1 MPVLDPPEDD
11 PIGPYRRL
19 SYSQSD
25 THRRCPR
32 MWYHR
37 YVLGLLGGTPPIFAM
52 GHAVEGALNRVMR
65 DCPALVASDAPSE
78 TFDSPLD
85 EYDNG
90 AGNMVL
96 RPSTHSD
103 AKWPA
108 LRIMP
113 LPKSVWPNNRKA
125 MTEWAKARAER
136 HFEREWNI
144 ARESWE
150 EDPNRIGDWDSF
162 EDARKEDA
170 LEMVYAGIEFHLDEV
185 EDCISAKGGPF
196 FENWR
201 IGKHRPKWPAPDGLP
216 YNYSKPHI
224 CAESEGEITWN
235 EAWEVARPWFCDPD
249 AGLFALSAVHPEG
262 WLQGEYDL
270 VYRWTGEI
278 RIHDVKASLG
288 TSDFSFGYPEQ
299 LATYA
304 YLWWATHERREMV
317 TELEIWYLGV
327 PVRKKIP
334 LPDEDALLR
343 LERRLKILHQ
353 NLKLTEKHLER
364 NFPGTPA
371 PVRAFLPGGEF
382 SDVEPKVG
390 MARCESCDYQ
400 TICSDSP
407 LEKELPT
414 GGERRFAVSSQA
426 KVNCTP
432 ISEIYPFVTLF
443 GTVREPNMVKQ
454 WPTFEKEYLE
464 FFLDL
469 GPNEWVAVV
478 VKKDDPELP
487 SEFEHGAMIRIK
499 RGIVASGWRKDL
511 GNHIRIDLSFSSSIE
526 IATSSKGGDARF
538 ADLRPYSYNINA
550 KIFNFDHRENKWGS
564 RLIDS
569 SGTIA
574 FQLWGG
580 EEKANSLLE
589 GYSPERGDEVV
600 LVGARAKDQ
609 FGKIVL
615 EGRVTKNFSTRLRP
629 APEND

>member
-11 PIGPYRRL
+11 PVGPYRRL

-25 THRRCPR
+25 AHRRCPR

-37 YVLGLLGGTPPIFAM
+37 YVLGLLGGSPPIFAM

-65 DCPALVASDAPSE
+65 DCPALVSPDAPSE
-78 TFDSPLD
+78 TFDSPIE

-90 AGNMVL
+90 TGNLVL
-96 RPSTHSD
+96 RPSKSAD
-103 AKWPA
+103 AKWPG

-113 LPKSVWPNNRKA
+113 LPKSVWPNDRES
-125 MTEWAKARAER
+125 MTEWARARADR
-136 HFEREWNI
+136 HFEREWGV

-150 EDPNRIGDWDSF
+150 EDPNRIGDWGSF
-162 EDARKEDA
+162 EASRKGEA
-170 LEMVYAGIEFHLDEV
+170 LEMVYAGIEFHLDEL
-185 EDCISAKGGPF
+185 EDCIAAEGGPLF
-196 FENWR
+196 DNWR
-201 IGKHRPKWPAPDGLP
+201 VGKNRPKWPAPDGLP
-216 YNYSKPHI
+216 YNHSRPHI
-224 CAESEGEITWN
+224 CAESEGKITWY

-249 AGLFALSAVHPEG
+249 AGLFALSSVHPEG

-278 RIHDVKASLG
+278 RIHDVKASVG

-317 TELEIWYLGV
+317 AELEIWYLGV

-334 LPDEDALLR
+334 LPDEEALIR
-343 LERRLKILHQ
+343 LERRLKALHH

-364 NFPGTPA
+364 DFPGKPA
-371 PVRAFLPGGEF
+371 PVRKFLPGGEF
-382 SDVEPKVG
+382 SDIEPKVG

-400 TICSDSP
+400 LICTDSP
-407 LEKELPT
+407 LVEQLPT
-414 GGERRFAVSSQA
+414 GGERRFAESSQA

-432 ISEIYPFVTLF
+432 IGDIYPFVTLL
-443 GTVREPNMVKQ
+443 GTVRDPNLVKQ

-464 FFLDL
+464 FFLDM
-469 GPNEWVAVV
+469 GPNEWLAVV

-487 SEFEHGAMIRIK
+487 SGFEHGAMVRIK
-499 RGIVASGWRKDL
+499 RGIVASGWKKDL
-511 GNHIRIDLSFSSSIE
+511 GNHLRLDLSFSSSIE
-526 IATSSKGGDARF
+526 IATSPKGGDSKF
-538 ADLRPYSYNINA
+538 ADLRPHSYNINA
-550 KIFNFDHRENKWGS
+550 TLFNFDHRDNKWGS

-569 SGTIA
+569 TGTIS

-580 EEKANSLLE
+580 EEKARSLLE
-589 GYSPERGDEVV
+589 GYSPERGDAVV

-609 FGKIVL
+609 FGKLVL
-615 EGRVTKNFSTRLRP
+615 EGRVTKNYSTRLRP
-629 APEND
+629 APED